1 MYVSVATQNA
11 APTATRR
18 SANYHPSVWG
28 DHFLR
33 YASYTKEIDTHS
45 EQQHQQL
52 KEEVKKILG
61 AVANKPSQQLNLIDA
76 IQRLGV
82 SYHFDTEID
91 SVLGHIYECCTSCDN
106 KDDGDLYTSA
116 LRFRL
121 LRQQGHNVSCDV
133 FKKFKDDEG
142 KFKESL
148 NTNVQGLLSLY
159 EATQLRVHGE
169 GILEEA
175 LAFTTTNLKF
185 LLPHLT
191 NPLAQQV
198 KHALQ
203 WPIRKCLTRLESRH
217 YMSIYQ
223 EDNLHNQVVLNFAK
237 VDFNL
242 LQKVHQKELS
252 GITRWWKDLD
262 FSRKL
267 PFARDRLVECYFW
280 ILGVYFE
287 PQYSISRKIL
297 TKVIYMTS
305 IVDDI
310 YDVWGTLEELVLF
323 TDAIE
328 RWDISALD
336 QLPEYMRLCYC
347 ALLDVYSEMEKEMA
361 EKGKT
366 YCVNYAKEAM
376 KKLIRAYFQEAK
388 WFNEGYVP
396 TTEEHMEV
404 ALVSCGYMM
413 LSTTSFVG
421 MGELATK
428 EVFDWVSSEPL
439 IVRASSV
446 INRLMDD
453 MVGHQHEQERGH
465 VASAVECYM
474 KQHGASKQEAYA
486 EFDKQVTNAWKDI
499 NQECLHPTAVPIP
512 FLMRVLN
519 LARIINLLYKD
530 EDGYK
535 NSKTKFKTYVTLFL
549 VNSVPI

>member
-1 MYVSVATQNA
+1 MAAATQNVV
-11 APTATRR
+11 PNVTRR
-18 SANYHPSVWG
+18 SANFHPSVWG
-28 DHFLR
+28 DHFLT
-33 YASYTKEIDTHS
+33 YAPDSMEIDAHS
-45 EQQHQQL
+45 EQQHQRL
-52 KEEVKKILG
+52 KEEVKKQLA

-82 SYHFDTEID
+82 SYHFDTEVD
-91 SVLGHIYECCTSCDN
+91 SALGHIYECCTNCDK
-106 KDDGDLYTSA
+106 KDDDDLYTSA

-148 NTNVQGLLSLY
+148 NTNVEGLLSLY

-185 LLPHLT
+185 LFPHLT
-191 NPLAQQV
+191 NPLAEQV
-198 KHALQ
+198 NHALQ
-203 WPIRKCLTRLESRH
+203 LPIRNGLTRLESRH

-242 LQKVHQKELS
+242 LQKVHQKELR

-280 ILGVYFE
+280 ILGVYYE
-287 PQYSISRKIL
+287 PQYFFARKIL
-297 TKVIYMTS
+297 TKVIAMTS

-310 YDVWGTLEELVLF
+310 YDVYGTLEELVLF

-336 QLPEYMRLCYC
+336 QLPEYMRLCYR

-361 EKGKT
+361 KQDKT

-388 WFNEGYVP
+388 WLNEGYVP
-396 TTEEHMEV
+396 TTEEYMEV
-404 ALVSCGYMM
+404 ALVSGAYMM

-439 IVRASSV
+439 IIRASSV
-446 INRLMDD
+446 ICRLMDD
-453 MVGHQHEQERGH
+453 MVGHEHEQERGH
-465 VASAVECYM
+465 LASAVECYM

-499 NQECLHPTAVPIP
+499 NQECLHPTAVPMP

-519 LARIINLLYKD
+519 LARVINLLYKD
-530 EDGYK
+530 GDGYT
-535 NSKTKFKTYVTLFL
+535 NSKTKSKTYVTSLL
-549 VNSVPI
+549 IDSVPK

>member
-1 MYVSVATQNA
+1 MAMYVSVASQNA
-11 APTATRR
+11 APTTTRR

-33 YASYTKEIDTHS
+33 YAFDTTEIDTHS

-52 KEEVKKILG
+52 KEEVKKMLG
-61 AVANKPSQQLNLIDA
+61 TVANKPSQQLNLIDA

-82 SYHFDTEID
+82 SYHFNTEID

-159 EATQLRVHGE
+159 EAIQLRVHGE

-191 NPLAQQV
+191 NPLAEQV
-198 KHALQ
+198 NHALQ
-203 WPIRKCLTRLESRH
+203 WPIRNCLTRLESRH

-242 LQKVHQKELS
+242 LHKVHQKELS

-280 ILGVYFE
+280 ILEVYFE

-328 RWDISALD
+328 RWDIMKWRKRWPRKA
-336 QLPEYMRLCYC
+336 
-347 ALLDVYSEMEKEMA
+347 KHI
-361 EKGKT
+361 
-366 YCVNYAKEAM
+366 CVNYAKEAM

-388 WFNEGYVP
+388 WFNEDYVP

-446 INRLMDD
+446 INRLMND

-499 NQECLHPTAVPIP
+499 NQECLHPTAVPIS

-519 LARIINLLYKD
+519 LARVINLL
-530 EDGYK
+530 
-535 NSKTKFKTYVTLFL
+535 
-549 VNSVPI
+549 